1 MTGIAAIFSAGPAS
15 GRQLDAMMAAM
26 AGRAFDGEGRWVD
39 GRFAL
44 GASILHTTAEG
55 MEAGQPHTNE
65 DESLALVMDGYLTNW
80 EELRRDLTERGA
92 RLRNRSD
99 AELVLHAYEQ
109 WGDDCAGRIEGEF
122 AFVIADRRAGRIYAA
137 RDHQGLRPLFYCQR
151 GDTLV
156 IASDLPAVVAALD
169 PLPDPNHDYLV
180 GVAAVQFFM
189 PEDTVWQGVKRLQQA
204 HWLTHDGESLVTR
217 RYYDLPVGERLRY
230 GSDEEYAEHYRA
242 MLLDALRRTTRS
254 HAPVGIAV
262 SGGLDS
268 SSLYCLADRLERQGQ
283 LLAPGFQGYTLAAEP
298 GSRAYELPYARSAA
312 AHIGR
317 TLTEV
322 PLFRPPLDWYTERA
336 RAERDLPIPTNG
348 AMTIGIEQRAHADGV
363 RVYIDGDGGD
373 EWLQGSTVYYREF
386 LQEGDLPAF
395 FRALGQDAAATGWR
409 ETLPQA
415 LRTSLSAFAPGW
427 LRARSKAARRA
438 RFYRN
443 PDTFFWLRPEARALL
458 ERQEASYDA
467 SLPADPHAWTK
478 ENLWRS
484 PFGGY
489 ARARMQRQRGLSGIE
504 SRHPMFTRQFIGFS
518 LATPE
523 HIRRRAGVTKVI
535 HRIALRGILPD
546 MILDRRTKA
555 DFESDEIDGDMG
567 RFCREAGRPFLDKF
581 CESSGLGRLIPPGFV
596 NTVDDDRSWELWGLY
611 AVAAFLMLNTTD
623 HGLQGPDKRRIGK

>member
-26 AGRAFDGEGRWVD
+26 AGRAFDGEGRWIN

-65 DESLALVMDGYLTNW
+65 DKSLALVMDGYLTNW

-99 AELVLHAYEQ
+99 AELVLRAYEQ

-122 AFVIADRRAGRIYAA
+122 AFVIADRRAGRVYAA
-137 RDHQGLRPLFYCQR
+137 RDHQGLRPLFYCRR

-169 PLPDPNHDYLV
+169 PPPEPNDDYLV
-180 GVAAVQFFM
+180 GVAAVQFFL

-204 HWLTHDGESLVTR
+204 HWLTHDGEHLVTR

-230 GSDEEYAEHYRA
+230 RSDGEYAEHYRA
-242 MLLDALRRTTRS
+242 MLMDVLRRTTRS

-268 SSLYCLADRLERQGQ
+268 SSLYCLADQLDRQGK

-298 GSRAYELPYARSAA
+298 GSRAYELPYARAA
-312 AHIGR
+312 ATHIGR

-322 PLFRPPLDWYTERA
+322 PLFRPPLDWYIDQA
-336 RAERDLPIPTNG
+336 RTERDLPIPTNG
-348 AMTIGIEQRAHADGV
+348 AMTVGIEQRVHADGS
-363 RVYIDGDGGD
+363 RVYINGDGGD
-373 EWLQGSTVYYREF
+373 EWLQGSLIYFREF
-386 LQEGDLPAF
+386 MQEGDVAGF
-395 FRALGQDAAATGWR
+395 VRALREDGAAQGWR
-409 ETLPQA
+409 TILPQA
-415 LRTSLSAFAPGW
+415 LRTGLSALAPDR
-427 LRARSKAARRA
+427 LRAWSRAARRT
-438 RFYRN
+438 RFYRD
-443 PDTFFWLRPEARALL
+443 PESFYWLRPEARALL
-458 ERQEASYDA
+458 ERQEAAYDA
-467 SLPADPHAWTK
+467 ALPSDPHIMTK
-478 ENLWRS
+478 ENLFAS
-484 PFGGY
+484 PFGAY
-489 ARARMQRQRGLSGIE
+489 ARARMQRQRGLCGIE
-504 SRHPMFTRQFIGFS
+504 PRHPMFTRQFIGFS

-523 HIRRRAGVTKVI
+523 RIRRRAGMKKVI
-535 HRIALRGILPD
+535 HRIAMRGILPD
-546 MILDRRTKA
+546 MILDRATKA
-555 DFESDEIDGDMG
+555 DFESDAIDSEMG
-567 RFCREAGRPFLDKF
+567 RFCREQGRPYLDKF
-581 CESSGLGRLIPPGFV
+581 CESNGLERLIPPGFV

-611 AVAAFLMLNTTD
+611 AVAAFLMLNTSST
-623 HGLQGPDKRRIGK
+623 GLSGGHQS